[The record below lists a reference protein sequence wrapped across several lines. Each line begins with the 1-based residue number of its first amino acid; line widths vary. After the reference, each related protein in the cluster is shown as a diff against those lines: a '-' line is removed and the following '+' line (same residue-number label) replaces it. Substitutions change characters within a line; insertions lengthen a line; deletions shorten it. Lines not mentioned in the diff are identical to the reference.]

1 MMDVVIVAVVVVSG
15 VGVTLRQT
23 AVAVIDGDGVV
34 EQSGSVGGG
43 RQRARGRHGSR

>member
-1 MMDVVIVAVVVVSG
+1 MMDVVIVAVVVSG
-15 VGVTLRQT
+15 VGVTVRQA